1 MHRVPIPV
9 GATHFLAMRT
19 AMVIGAVV
27 FGGATGEVLVA
38 PRAENHPIRV
48 GIVLGVLLLVVGL
61 VRLVSEGRHTVV
73 ALVFLGGLGFGWFVG
88 WDNRDNYIDPYC
100 RYGAKSQAEL
110 DSCLSHV
117 NSDDIDELQTNAA
130 QFARG
135 TIDECRDD
143 AGPYCAAEAKSR

>member
-1 MHRVPIPV
+1 
-9 GATHFLAMRT
+9 MRT

-48 GIVLGVLLLVVGL
+48 GIVLGVLLLMVGL
-61 VRLVSEGRHTVV
+61 VWLVSEGRHAVV
-73 ALVFLGGLGFGWFVG
+73 ALVVLGGLGFGWFEG

-110 DSCLSHV
+110 DSCLAHV
-117 NSDDIDELQTNAA
+117 SSDDIDELQTNAA
-130 QFARG
+130 N
-135 TIDECRDD
+135 
-143 AGPYCAAEAKSR
+143 